1 MAPEEQMSHASSQAF
16 LDSISELPLT
26 SKQKDW
32 YNVDVRTV
40 LGATKIV
47 NHEVNMENGDA
58 LVFLKSSL
66 MYCNPHEGRLQHF
79 PRNLVHCF
87 VDDFRMG
94 SERNDDGLIFRGELF
109 SVTPHEEQ
117 LCWIRE
123 CKEEIDVPP
132 AQKAVAEWMSWLN
145 HRQKPQ

>member
-16 LDSISELPLT
+16 LDSVSQLPL
-26 SKQKDW
+26 SDKEKDW
-32 YNVDVRTV
+32 YNVDVKTV
-40 LGATKIV
+40 LGSTRIV
-47 NHEVNMENGDA
+47 NHEVNPDNGDA

-66 MYCNPHEGRLQHF
+66 MYCNPREGRLQHF

-87 VDDFRMG
+87 VDDFRMRNEEK
-94 SERNDDGLIFRGELF
+94 ERDLIFRGELF

-117 LCWIRE
+117 LCWILE
-123 CKEEIDVPP
+123 CQKEVDVPP

-145 HRQKPQ
+145 E